1 MKQEIVCRV
10 ISEKDGGMYCGLPE
24 SNMKSLTDFITQE
37 INEVNKGLF
46 DFCSKEDF
54 ERKNL
59 ELSIEDK
66 ELLEKITKESF
77 SIHYVDLSGLYP
89 ETIIRKC
96 PMCDSDTPG
105 IDLARRMIEDSQTY

>member
-10 ISEKDGGMYCGLPE
+10 ISKKDGGMYCGLPE
-24 SNMKSLTDFITQE
+24 RT
-37 INEVNKGLF
+37 KGLF

-54 ERKNL
+54 ERKTL

-105 IDLARRMIEDSQTY
+105 IDLARRMIEDSYVDQT